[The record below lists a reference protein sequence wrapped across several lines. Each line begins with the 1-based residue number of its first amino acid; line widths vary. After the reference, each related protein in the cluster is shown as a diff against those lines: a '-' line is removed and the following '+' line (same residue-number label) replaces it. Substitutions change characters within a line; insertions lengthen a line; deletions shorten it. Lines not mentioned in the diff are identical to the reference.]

1 MWTPELKAQ
10 VKAIMKQAYIEN
22 GMDEET
28 AEEVAEDITN
38 QAEQRE
44 SPS

>member
-1 MWTPELKAQ
+1 MWSDEKKAQ
-10 VKAIMKQAYIEN
+10 VKAIMKQAYIEG

-28 AEEVAEDITN
+28 ADEVAQDVTD

-44 SPS
+44 SE